1 MKAQVTESILRIKT
15 PSIKQ
20 FSEIAKQYQPFI
32 IEDVVQH
39 WDAYKYWSNDYLIK
53 KCGNNLVPVRF
64 FKQNFWNDYQNFAYE
79 RSYEPHKE
87 MKLQEYINNHIEDK
101 NTQNKLD
108 CYLNEAVFEDCFPEI
123 VGDVTYPEFFNR
135 KSFVRLW
142 FGLSNKH
149 FSSNSSLHFD
159 AEHNI
164 FAQIRGR
171 KRILL
176 YPPIDYLSFY
186 PPLEDSAG
194 ALYGSK
200 VNPDSLD
207 LELFPKFPWQEKIEL
222 VLQPGEILYLP
233 PFWWHYLTAVDD
245 NISLSFWYPV
255 KIQDFFWQ
263 KKMLSVFYH
272 TAPHYLY
279 HSISAKNF
287 KDFKFFKMM
296 FGGDRVE

>member
-1 MKAQVTESILRIKT
+1 MKAQASKSILRIKN
-15 PSIKQ
+15 PSKKE
-20 FSEIAKQYQPFI
+20 FSEIAKKFQPFI

-39 WDAYKYWSNDYLIK
+39 WDAYKNWSDDYLIE
-53 KCGNNLVPVRF
+53 KCGDNLVPVRF
-64 FKQNFWNDYQNFAYE
+64 FQKNFWNDYKNFAYE

-87 MKLQEYINNHIEDK
+87 IKLKEYINNGHNVE
-101 NTQNKLD
+101 
-108 CYLNEAVFEDCFPEI
+108 CYLNEAVFEERFPQI
-123 VGDVTYPEFFNR
+123 VGDVNYPEYFNG
-135 KSFVRLW
+135 KAFVRLW
-142 FGLSNKH
+142 YGLSSKT
-149 FSSNSSLHFD
+149 FSSSSSLHFD

-186 PPLEDSAG
+186 PPLEDPSG

-207 LELFPKFPWQEKIEL
+207 LELFPKFPWQERIEI

-233 PFWWHYLTAVDD
+233 PFWWHHITAVDD
-245 NISLSFWYPV
+245 NISLSFWHYV
-255 KIQDFFWQ
+255 KLQDFWWQ
-263 KKMLSVFYH
+263 KKMLSVFFH

-279 HSISAKNF
+279 HSISAGNF
-287 KDFKFFKMM
+287 SGLGFFNMS
-296 FGGDRVE
+296 

>member
-1 MKAQVTESILRIKT
+1 MQVQASKSILRIKN
-15 PSIKQ
+15 PSRKQ

-32 IEDVVQH
+32 IEDVAKDWNACKH
-39 WDAYKYWSNDYLIK
+39 WSNDYLID

-64 FKQNFWNDYQNFAYE
+64 FKQDFWNDYKNFAYE
-79 RSYEPHKE
+79 GSYEPHQE
-87 MKLQEYINNHIEDK
+87 MKLAEYINNHIEDK
-101 NTQNKLD
+101 NTQHKVE
-108 CYLNEAVFEDCFPEI
+108 CYLNEAVLEERFPEI
-123 VGDVTYPEFFNR
+123 VRDINYPEYFNS
-135 KSFVRLW
+135 KPLVRLW
-142 FGLSNKH
+142 FGLSKKH

-176 YPPIDYLSFY
+176 YPPTNYLSFY
-186 PPLEDSAG
+186 PPLEDRSG

-207 LELFPKFPWQEKIEL
+207 LELFPKFPWQEKIEF

-233 PFWWHYLTAVDD
+233 PFWWHHMTAVDD
-245 NISLSFWYPV
+245 NISLSFWYYV

-263 KKMLSVFYH
+263 KKMLSVFFH

-279 HSISAKNF
+279 HSISAGNF
-287 KDFKFFKMM
+287 SVLKFFQMN
-296 FGGDRVE
+296 